1 LLMETGQIDRV
12 VDYNLVWPPGFEL
25 SDQTKAD
32 IALKEAQAR
41 SLQLKWMTVDEVRVD
56 QGLDPLPEDAGKV
69 ILGLPIDEIRADQ
82 GLDPLPELSEDEKQ
96 LEDVENEGLLKRF
109 SSFLRREKKVE

>member
-41 SLQLKWMTVDEVRVD
+41 SLQLKWMTIDEVRAD
-56 QGLDPLPEDAGKV
+56 QKLDPLPGGAGQFVIGVPQVPEDD
-69 ILGLPIDEIRADQ
+69 DEQPEEDQ
-82 GLDPLPELSEDEKQ
+82 LD
-96 LEDVENEGLLKRF
+96 DVENEGLLKRF
-109 SSFLRREKKVE
+109 GSFLRREKKVE